1 MRTLRGQAVDRPP
14 VSFYEIGL
22 FKYDFDDPD
31 PYNVHNHPSWKP
43 LIEMAE
49 GETDIIRGVGAL
61 TTLPQIEGTE
71 LFERE
76 VWEDEA
82 SRFTRRT
89 LRFGGRTLTETT
101 RRDRVT
107 DTIWK
112 TEHLL
117 KNLQDLRAYLKIP
130 DELLTCDLDC
140 SDLEK
145 TETALGDAGIVMI
158 DSGDP
163 LCGAADLFRME
174 DYLVIA
180 LTEPALFHQLLEKF
194 AIHIHSY
201 ARRLANWY
209 PGRLWRIYG
218 SEYASEPYLP
228 PSLFEE
234 YVCRYTGPMIKEI
247 QKTGGF
253 ARLHCHGRLR
263 NILPHIADMGPDA
276 LDPIEPPP
284 QGDIDLIDVRR
295 KYGMEMVLFGNLE
308 ASDLENLD
316 NNKFRTLVRQA
327 LEEGTEGKGKGFVLM
342 PSSSPYGRLITART
356 MRNYEIMIE
365 EVGRWGGPDHVRGSE
380 CS

>member
-49 GETDIIRGVGAL
+49 EETDIIRGVGAL
-61 TTLPQIEGTE
+61 TTLPQIEGAE
-71 LFERE
+71 LFEKE
-76 VWEDEA
+76 VWEDET

-89 LRFGGRTLTETT
+89 LRFEGRTLTETT
-101 RRDRVT
+101 RRDRAT

-112 TEHLL
+112 TEHFL
-117 KNLQDLRAYLKIP
+117 KSLQDLRTYLEIP
-130 DELLTCDLDC
+130 DDLLTCDLDC
-140 SDLEK
+140 SDLEQ
-145 TETALGDAGIVMI
+145 TETELGDAGIVMI

-163 LCGAADLFRME
+163 LCGAADLFSME
-174 DYLVIA
+174 DYLVVA
-180 LTEPALFHQLLEKF
+180 LTEPTLFHQLLEKF
-194 AIHIHSY
+194 AIHIHAY
-201 ARRLANWY
+201 TRRLARKY

-228 PSLFEE
+228 PRLFEE

-247 QKTGGF
+247 QEAGGF

-263 NILPHIADMGPDA
+263 NILPNIADMGPVA

-284 QGDIDLIDVRR
+284 QGDIDLSDVRR
-295 KYGMEMVLFGNLE
+295 EYGKQMVLFGNLE

-316 NNKFRTLVRQA
+316 NDKFRTSVRRA
-327 LEEGTEGKGKGFVLM
+327 LQEGTEGQGRGFVLM

-365 EVGRWGGPDHVRGSE
+365 EVGRWGGPDRVRGSE
-380 CS
+380 CL

>member
-1 MRTLRGQAVDRPP
+1 
-14 VSFYEIGL
+14 
-22 FKYDFDDPD
+22 
-31 PYNVHNHPSWKP
+31 
-43 LIEMAE
+43 
-49 GETDIIRGVGAL
+49 
-61 TTLPQIEGTE
+61 
-71 LFERE
+71 
-76 VWEDEA
+76 
-82 SRFTRRT
+82 
-89 LRFGGRTLTETT
+89 
-101 RRDRVT
+101 
-107 DTIWK
+107 
-112 TEHLL
+112 
-117 KNLQDLRAYLKIP
+117 
-130 DELLTCDLDC
+130 
-140 SDLEK
+140 
-145 TETALGDAGIVMI
+145 MI